1 MVYSESKNNCMSTHN
16 LFIFNHDSGEGR
28 GFLAFISFWCMGLSA
43 AMGTLGAITVI
54 DNKPKNLNDV
64 TNCFLGAYMV
74 LFAAILFLYEL
85 CWWQPFPAINRTF
98 RKNFGFMY
106 GLRSKGFYLVFI
118 AFLTIGLYDSSSSSI
133 QGLDWATGI
142 GWLATGFFLV
152 FVSGITIWLQDLC
165 PLLMDTTLTR
175 PLMSFVVK

>member
-1 MVYSESKNNCMSTHN
+1 MSTHN

>member
-1 MVYSESKNNCMSTHN
+1 MTKADLVSHLFPNDHANKNNNNNTNYIDRS
-16 LFIFNHDSGEGR
+16 SGR
-28 GFLAFISFWCMGLSA
+28 GFLAVVSIWCMGLSA

-54 DNKPKNLNDV
+54 DNKPTDLDDL
-64 TNCFLGAYMV
+64 TTCFLGAYMV
-74 LFAAILFLYEL
+74 IFAAILFLYEL

-118 AFLTIGLYDSSSSSI
+118 AFLTIGLYDESNLSI
-133 QGLDWATGI
+133 KGLDWATGI

-152 FVSGITIWLQDLC
+152 FVSSTWLHG
-165 PLLMDTTLTR
+165 
-175 PLMSFVVK
+175 V